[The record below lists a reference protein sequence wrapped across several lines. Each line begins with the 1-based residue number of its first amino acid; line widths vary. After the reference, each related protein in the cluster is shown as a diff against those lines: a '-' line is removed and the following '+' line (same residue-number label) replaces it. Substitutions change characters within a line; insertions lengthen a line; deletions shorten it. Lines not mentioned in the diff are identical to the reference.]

1 MSLSLSNSLSFA
13 LIPLAKSLK
22 SSKNSFFSDFGGLF
36 LLVRGVCSKR
46 SFSNFGFFLQED
58 FFETNLD
65 LSKHPEQV
73 FSIFSY
79 FLNIFFW
86 RKKLFWFLGS
96 WGSSVQNFGNFGS
109 TSTEKLFVKVGYF
122 WPHFSTFLKVQCKA
136 TQVLPSD
143 CGVSHLCLKW
153 MSSSPPVCALR
164 CRCTVDPV
172 GDSWQARATQW
183 PSHPSNS
190 WMSHLL
196 HSLGWEFSEGAV
208 LFSTYAQCIQSQ
220 MDGVASFSLQ

>member
-46 SFSNFGFFLQED
+46 SFSNFGFFFQED
-58 FFETNLD
+58 FYETNLD

-86 RKKLFWFLGS
+86 RKKIILVFGELRELCAKFWKFWVNIHREIICQSRLLLTPFF
-96 WGSSVQNFGNFGS
+96 NFCIVHCCWLNWF
-109 TSTEKLFVKVGYF
+109 
-122 WPHFSTFLKVQCKA
+122 H
-136 TQVLPSD
+136 
-143 CGVSHLCLKW
+143 
-153 MSSSPPVCALR
+153 MCALCSTICFFKVR
-164 CRCTVDPV
+164 KFQTTLTAKGVWWTACRNAFERNTLHWVWENTVN
-172 GDSWQARATQW
+172 T
-183 PSHPSNS
+183 
-190 WMSHLL
+190 
-196 HSLGWEFSEGAV
+196 
-208 LFSTYAQCIQSQ
+208 T
-220 MDGVASFSLQ
+220 